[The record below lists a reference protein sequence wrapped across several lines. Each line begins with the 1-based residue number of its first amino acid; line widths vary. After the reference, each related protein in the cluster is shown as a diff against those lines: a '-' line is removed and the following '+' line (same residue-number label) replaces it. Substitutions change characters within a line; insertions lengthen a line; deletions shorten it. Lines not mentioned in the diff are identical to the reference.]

1 MNLPFL
7 RVRLALGT
15 ALVLLNAAAP
25 AELHAWGSGHDDIM
39 RAVIE
44 RLPIGLRDRLTP
56 VMIDEA
62 VKHASHYPDSFDP
75 FLPGEIGE
83 AGIAALA
90 SAGMKVRYDLHSE
103 RGMAMTFILLVEAI
117 RDDDPARIAHWIAT
131 LSHVIADMAACNH
144 DPVVHTATYGWADWN
159 LKLTDGQ
166 AFATLKPLLDLSAP
180 VRNLPGGG
188 DAFAAAIDSQRLP
201 DDGRDAAA
209 ALVDVMLYGQEGAA
223 YCSARG
229 VSVLEGAVG
238 WVTRKDEASREL
250 LAKNIGELGAWAVV
264 RTLRDFEVATRLAAS
279 GEKLAITPEITAAY
293 ESGVARHIGE
303 RRLGDEALLAPVLR
317 EPDPAQTADYGI
329 VLEPS
334 WAMNGAMFGFAS
346 RVLSVAIARTLRDAG
361 ETYATL
367 DVRRLLEEGFPPPSQ
382 VARVI
387 IVASSFHRYHTLD
400 AAAFDTKLADY
411 LAQGGRV
418 LWIMGNT
425 LPAATSLAPFRAALR
440 RDDAKSQLPLS
451 DEHFHGARLT
461 LVDSNLAPLTIARP
475 ARTAA
480 GWQQP
485 FCGWTYDKEKTGD
498 LQPLA
503 LLESGD
509 ESRGAPLIVGA
520 VSSDGRIACL
530 PVYALTPHLFAGSDT
545 IDSPHQPTLDTTTAA
560 LLFDVLKRQR

>member
-1 MNLPFL
+1 VNVRCHPLRLFL
-7 RVRLALGT
+7 VAALALV
-15 ALVLLNAAAP
+15 AAAAP
-25 AELHAWGSGHDDIM
+25 AELRAWGSGHDDIM

-44 RLPIGLRDRLTP
+44 RLPPGLRDRLTP
-56 VMIDEA
+56 EVIDEA
-62 VKHASHYPDSFDP
+62 VKHASHYPDSFEP
-75 FLPGEIGE
+75 FLPEEIGE
-83 AGIAALA
+83 TGVATLTAAGI
-90 SAGMKVRYDLHSE
+90 KVRYDLHSE
-103 RGMAMTFILLVEAI
+103 RGMAMTFIMLVEAI
-117 RDDDPARIAHWIAT
+117 RDDKPARIAHWIAT

-159 LKLTDGQ
+159 LKLPDGQ
-166 AFATLKPLLDLSAP
+166 AFATLKPLLDLSGP

-229 VSVLEGAVG
+229 VGILEGAVG
-238 WVTRKDEASREL
+238 WITRRDDASRDL
-250 LAKNIGELGAWAVV
+250 LGKNIGELGAWAVV
-264 RTLRDFEVATRLAAS
+264 RTLRDFEAATRLAAS
-279 GEKLAITPEITAAY
+279 GEKLTITPEITAAY
-293 ESGVARHIGE
+293 ESGVARRLKE
-303 RRLGDEALLAPVLR
+303 RQLGDEALFAPILR
-317 EPDPAQTADYGI
+317 EPDPAETADYGI

-367 DVRRLLEEGFPPPSQ
+367 DVRRLLDEGFPPPSQ
-382 VARVI
+382 VAEVI

-400 AAAFDTKLADY
+400 ASVFDAKLSDY
-411 LAQGGRV
+411 LARGGRV

-425 LPAATSLAPFRAALR
+425 QPAATSLAPFRAALR

-451 DEHFHGARLT
+451 DGQFLGARLT
-461 LVDSNLAPLTIARP
+461 LVNSPLPPLTIARP

-485 FCGWTYDKEKTGD
+485 FCGWTYDREKMSD

-503 LLESGD
+503 TLASD
-509 ESRGAPLIVGA
+509 SDSLIVGA
-520 VSSDGRIACL
+520 ISPDRRIACL
-530 PVYALTPHLFAGSDT
+530 PVYSLTPYLFGGIET
-545 IDSPHQPTLDTTTAA
+545 IESPHHPALDAATAA

>member
-1 MNLPFL
+1 MKTPRLFL
-7 RVRLALGT
+7 AVALAFV
-15 ALVLLNAAAP
+15 AAAAP
-25 AELHAWGSGHDDIM
+25 PELRAWGSGHDDIM

-44 RLPIGLRDRLTP
+44 RLPSGLRDRLTAE
-56 VMIDEA
+56 VIDEV
-62 VKHASHYPDSFDP
+62 VKHASHYPDSFAP
-75 FLPGEIGE
+75 FLAEEIGE
-83 AGIAALA
+83 GGVAALSA
-90 SAGMKVRYDLHSE
+90 AGMKVRYDLHSE
-103 RGMAMTFILLVEAI
+103 RGMAMAFIMLVEAI
-117 RDDDPARIAHWIAT
+117 RDDNPARIAHWIAT

-144 DPVVHTATYGWADWN
+144 DPIVHTATYGWADWN
-159 LKLTDGQ
+159 LKLPDGQ
-166 AFATLKPLLDLSAP
+166 AFATLKPLLDLSGP
-180 VRNLPGGG
+180 VRNLPGGA
-188 DAFAAAIDSQRLP
+188 DAFAAAIKTQRLP
-201 DDGRDAAA
+201 DDGRDVAG

-229 VSVLEGAVG
+229 VGILEGAVG
-238 WVTRKDEASREL
+238 WITRRDDASRDL
-250 LAKNIGELGAWAVV
+250 LGKNIGELGAWAVV

-279 GEKLAITPEITAAY
+279 GEKLAITQEITATY

-303 RRLGDEALLAPVLR
+303 RRLGDEALFAPVLR

-346 RVLSVAIARTLRDAG
+346 RVLSVAITRTLQDG
-361 ETYATL
+361 GHSYATL
-367 DVRRLLEEGFPPPSQ
+367 DSRRLLDEGFPPPSQ
-382 VARVI
+382 VAQVI
-387 IVASSFHRYHTLD
+387 IAANSFHPYHTLD
-400 AAAFDTKLADY
+400 AAAFDVKLADY
-411 LAQGGRV
+411 LAQGGRA

-451 DEHFHGARLT
+451 DEHFHSARLT
-461 LVDSNLAPLTIARP
+461 LVDSALAPLSIARP

-485 FCGWTYDKEKTGD
+485 FCGWTFDRRKMGD

-509 ESRGAPLIVGA
+509 ESRDDPLVVGA
-520 VSSDGRIACL
+520 VSSDGGIACL

-545 IDSPHQPTLDTTTAA
+545 IDSPHEPSLDSATAA